1 MDRRTFLKRTFW
13 LAGGAMIVVSSPV
26 LADVAAKAQNGELT
40 FDNELYKLFKN
51 PEPSRFNPFV
61 RWWWN
66 GNKVCADELVRELH
80 LLKNAGVGG
89 VEINPIRWPA
99 WADDHGIP
107 SLLLCSDEWIEMLQV
122 TFDEVKK
129 LGMTCDLLV
138 GSGFPFGSI
147 ELEGEERA
155 QAVYIHAE
163 EVEGPSLFEIP
174 QTAIYESVDPAVT
187 DPNPTRTFETLS
199 LKLTPE
205 TLGSLDEVIDLSEKK
220 NDEVIRIKV
229 PEGKHVFYA
238 LVKIEG
244 FANILWGA
252 PGHSGPIL
260 NHFDAQ
266 AVRKF
271 LNNIADKIESKTG
284 PLKDHIRAFF
294 SDSVE
299 LEGSNWTRDFGDE
312 FKTRRGYD
320 MMPYLPFIL
329 SRVGRLGAVI
339 EGEYGAKKTPEFQA
353 LLDRMRFDFE
363 LTKAELTYE
372 RFIVTFADWCH
383 EKGVAIR
390 MQGYGRGLFQLEN
403 SMLLDYPE
411 GESWTMNYL
420 RHKLGE
426 EMGDED
432 YRRGRGYTHINKY
445 VSSGAHL
452 AGKRIVSCEEMTNT
466 YRVFNAS
473 LELLKIG
480 SDMSIVS
487 GITHSVW
494 HGFSYSPPEIP
505 FPGWVQYD
513 FNHLNNFFPWMHYLN
528 RYKGRVSSQLQN
540 ADMYTDIALLT
551 ATYDLWSERGVQTD
565 PFPEGLT
572 VPYTSLV
579 WEAIHKNGGACDYT
593 TENIINRSEVRG
605 GKLCYGPKAYGTL
618 FLVGV
623 NRTQVSTLEKLYEF
637 ISQGGRVFCIGTY
650 PNRSLGLQEWEKRDG
665 EIRDWVD
672 KLKTFPD
679 RFVLL
684 EKPEDDCFLE
694 WYHDAVQRYNIPRYV
709 KIENP
714 DRFLTQIR
722 YVRDDGSELFFF
734 LNSHMH
740 EGRRSHIVFAPEIT
754 HKRFPWIWDPETGE
768 KYRIEVDRNGSY
780 ELDMGPAESR
790 LIIFDKTKKGEAW
803 HPLPDDGPGKL
814 AVKGW
819 TVDLHHSV
827 EGWIKSIRMDDPV
840 DLAETDYVNFTGE
853 ATYRTVIEL
862 TDPTDCVL
870 NLGKVWGISELR
882 VNGQDCGVKWFGRR
896 IYDIG
901 DALQRGANSIEIK
914 VITTMGNYVRTL
926 TDNRTAIR
934 FTGKYKDEHEE
945 LDRVQETQSM
955 GIVGPVTLYRS
966 GKRA

>member
-1 MDRRTFLKRTFW
+1 MDRRTFLKRSFW
-13 LAGGAMIVVSSPV
+13 LAGGALVIASSPA
-26 LADVAAKAQNGELT
+26 LADVAEKARKGELL
-40 FDNELYKLFKN
+40 FDSERYKRFRD

-66 GNKVCADELVRELH
+66 GNKVRADELVRELH
-80 LLKNAGVGG
+80 LLKEAGVGG
-89 VEINPIRWPA
+89 VEINPIRFPE
-99 WADDHGIP
+99 WAEDPGIP
-107 SLLLCSDEWIEMLQV
+107 SLPLYGEEWNEMLQ
-122 TFDEVKK
+122 TAFDEAEK

-147 ELEGEERA
+147 ELQGEERA

-163 EVEGPSLFEIP
+163 TVEGPGVFEIAP
-174 QTAIYESVDPAVT
+174 ETIYRSVDPAVT
-187 DPNPTRTFETLS
+187 DPNPTRTFEILA

-205 TLGSLDEVIDLSEKK
+205 VLGGLDEVTDLSEKRG
-220 NDEVIRIKV
+220 DGVIRVDV
-229 PEGKHVFYA
+229 PAGKHVFYA

-260 NHFDAQ
+260 NHFDAR

-271 LNNIADKIESKTG
+271 LDNMADKIERRTG

-299 LEGSNWTRDFGDE
+299 LEGSNWTRDFADE
-312 FKTRRGYD
+312 FRKRRGYD

-329 SRVGRLGAVI
+329 ARVGRLGAVI

-372 RFIVTFADWCH
+372 RFIVTFVDWCH

-390 MQGYGRGLFQLEN
+390 MQAYGRGLFQLEN

-426 EMGDED
+426 EMGDAD

-452 AGKRIVSCEEMTNT
+452 AGKRIVSCEEMTNV

-480 SDMSIVS
+480 SDMSIAS
-487 GITHSVW
+487 GMTHSVW
-494 HGFSYSPPEIP
+494 HGFSYSPPEVA
-505 FPGWVQYD
+505 FPGWVQFD
-513 FNHLNNFFPWMHYLN
+513 FNDRNNFFPWMQYLN
-528 RYKGRVSSQLQN
+528 NYKGRLSSQLQH

-579 WEAIHKNGGACDYT
+579 WEAIHKNGGGCDYT
-593 TENIINRSEVRG
+593 TENIINASEVRE
-605 GKLCYGPKAYGTL
+605 GKLCYGPKAYETL

-623 NRTQVSTLEKLYEF
+623 QRTQASTLEKLHEF
-637 ISQGGRVFCIGTY
+637 VSQGGRVFCIETY
-650 PNRSLGLQEWEKRDG
+650 PNRSLGLSDWQARDAG
-665 EIRDWVD
+665 ILAWVE
-672 KLKTFPD
+672 KLKAFPE

-684 EKPEDDCFLE
+684 EKPQDDRFLE
-694 WYHDAVQRYNIPRYV
+694 WYQDVLRRYDTPRYV
-709 KIENP
+709 RIETP
-714 DRFLTQIR
+714 DRFLTQNR
-722 YVRDDGSELFFF
+722 YVCDDGSQLFFF

-740 EGRRSHIVFAPEIT
+740 EGRRSRIVFAPEIT
-754 HKRFPWIWDPETGE
+754 RGRFPWVWDAETGE
-768 KYRIEVDRNGSY
+768 RFRIEIGPDGGY

-790 LIIFDKTKKGEAW
+790 LIVFDGSEKGETW
-803 HPLPDDGPGKL
+803 RPLPTQGPGL
-814 AVKGW
+814 RTLTGW
-819 TVDLHHSV
+819 DVGLKHSV
-827 EGWIKSIRMDDPV
+827 EGWETTLRMDAPV
-840 DLAETDYVNFTGE
+840 DLAETGYVNFTGD
-853 ATYRTVIEL
+853 ATYRTTVEVD
-862 TDPTDCVL
+862 DPAGWVL

-882 VNGQDCGVKWFGRR
+882 VNGQACGVKWFGRR
-896 IYDIG
+896 IYDLSDVLRPG
-901 DALQRGANSIEIK
+901 TNEIEVK
-914 VITTMGNYVRTL
+914 VVTTMGNYVRTL
-926 TDNRTAIR
+926 DHPTARR
-934 FTGKYKDEHEE
+934 FTGYYEPEK

-955 GIVGPVTLYRS
+955 GILGPVTLYRS
-966 GKRA
+966 GAAE